1 MEKSRLAACLLCLAA
16 CLALLVWPA
25 DGQAALPPIEG
36 QVLPLLSPSMP
47 PTPAGEVEIAPP
59 RPTSPSPLGQRHRHS
74 PYPQG
79 IETLPA
85 GWAVGIA
92 LAIIAA
98 GTAAATALWLKR
110 LRHSRA
116 LHPLHR
122 SDRPPTTIVPGLAIA
137 SS

>member
-1 MEKSRLAACLLCLAA
+1 
-16 CLALLVWPA
+16 V
-25 DGQAALPPIEG
+25 G
-36 QVLPLLSPSMP
+36 
-47 PTPAGEVEIAPP
+47 IAPP

-85 GWAVGIA
+85 GWAVVIA

-116 LHPLHR
+116 LQPPHH
-122 SDRPPTTIVPGLAIA
+122 SVRPPTTIVPGLAIA